1 MKIKLI
7 HFNFLSEKPDTTSFS
22 FLNYK
27 GNTQLESSVLTEFLF
42 NLLISISVNVKNSL
56 QKFNR
61 KVLDISSD
69 IPVERKLFGLR
80 WIYRAQYASS
90 FITAFLIIVS
100 SVFLHIKEKIA
111 SSNKISLFFRKTYL
125 EFTFFCRNTEV
136 GGFILFLQNFGVFN
150 PYLLYRKI

>member
-7 HFNFLSEKPDTTSFS
+7 HFNFLSEKPDKASFS

-27 GNTQLESSVLTEFLF
+27 GKIQLGASVLTEFLF
-42 NLLISISVNVKNSL
+42 NFLKLISIDTKNSL
-56 QKFNR
+56 QKFNL

-69 IPVERKLFGLR
+69 IPVEEKLFGFR
-80 WIYRAQYASS
+80 WIYKAQYPSS
-90 FITAFLIIVS
+90 FITAFMTIVS
-100 SVFLHIKEKIA
+100 SVFLQIKEKIA
-111 SSNKISLFFRKTYL
+111 SSYKKALFFRKTYL

-136 GGFILFLQNFGVFN
+136 EGFILFLQNFGVFT